1 MEMISSPLLGF
12 QKPLSIQME
21 KHSFPEKWEVEH
33 CQDVTSV
40 CTDLCLRTKF
50 KPVWAGSI

>member
-1 MEMISSPLLGF
+1 MSPPLLGF
-12 QKPLSIQME
+12 QKPLGTQME
-21 KHSFPEKWEVEH
+21 KDSFPEKQEVEH

-50 KPVWAGSI
+50 KLVWAGFM